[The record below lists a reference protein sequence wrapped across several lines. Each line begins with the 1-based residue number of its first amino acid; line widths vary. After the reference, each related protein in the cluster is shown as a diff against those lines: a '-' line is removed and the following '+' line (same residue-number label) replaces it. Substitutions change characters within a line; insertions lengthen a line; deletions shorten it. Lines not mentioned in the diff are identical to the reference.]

1 MMDILLKLARL
12 ADELNRRVGHTV
24 RWLILLTVM
33 ISAGNAVVRKLFRVS
48 SNALLEVQWYLFA
61 AVFLLCAGYV
71 LLNNLHV
78 RIDIV
83 SNRLSPRARSWI
95 DIIGITLFLT
105 PLCWLMIYMSW
116 PLVAAA
122 WHSGEVSANAG
133 GLVRWPVYLMVPLGM
148 LLLLLQGL
156 SELIKRAAFLL
167 GRIPDPLASEADQ
180 WESLTKGTTE

>member
-1 MMDILLKLARL
+1 MMDTLLKLARVV
-12 ADELNRRVGHTV
+12 DVLNTRVGHTV
-24 RWLILLTVM
+24 RWLILLTVV
-33 ISAGNAVVRKLFRVS
+33 ISAGNAFVRKVFQTS

-71 LLNNLHV
+71 FLNNLHV

-83 SNRLSPRARSWI
+83 SAQLTPRVRSWI
-95 DIIGITLFLT
+95 DIVGIALFLV
-105 PLCWLMIYMSW
+105 PLCWMMIYMSW

-156 SELIKRAAFLL
+156 SELIKRVAFLL
-167 GRIPDPLASEADQ
+167 GRIPDPLANEGDQ
-180 WESLTKGTTE
+180 WEALTKGTAE